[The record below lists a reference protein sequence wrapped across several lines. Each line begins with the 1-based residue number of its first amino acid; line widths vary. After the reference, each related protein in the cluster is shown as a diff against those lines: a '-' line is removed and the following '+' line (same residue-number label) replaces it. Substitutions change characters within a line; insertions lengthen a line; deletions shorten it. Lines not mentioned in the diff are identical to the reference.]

1 MPRKKLEAP
10 KPVKI
15 LKKIKTPS
23 LLRGFKDILP
33 SEQKYWWQIFDKAR
47 DLARDYSYE
56 KIESPI
62 LEDVKLFY
70 HSVGKET
77 DVANK
82 EMYVFKDRDG
92 EEICLRPEAT
102 ASIARSYINHGM
114 LNLPQPVK
122 MWYFG
127 PMFRHDRPQSGRYR
141 QFYQI
146 GYEAIGDNHPVL
158 DAQLIILAYNFFKE
172 LGVETVI
179 QINSIGCRSCRNEY
193 KKNLVNYYKTQ
204 KRDLCP
210 DCKDRLVKN
219 PLRLLD
225 CKEDKCRMIREDAPQ
240 ILDWICE
247 ECKTHFFRVLEFLD
261 EVGVPYELNP
271 YLVRG
276 LDYYTKTVFE
286 ILPKETAVK
295 TAEGGAPIENNE
307 NKDNTEA
314 KLPKAQNALGGG
326 GRYDDLI
333 ESLGG
338 RPTPAAGFAIG
349 AERAII
355 KIKEAGTTVP
365 EERYADIM
373 MAQLGEQAKRKAM
386 VLYEKMRAEGFKVAE
401 CFAKD
406 GLKNQLEIAN
416 RLGVKYTLILGQ
428 KELSEGTIIIREMD
442 GGSQEIVAYDKAIKE
457 IKKRLELN

>member
-15 LKKIKTPS
+15 IKKIKTPS
-23 LLRGFKDILP
+23 LIRGFKDILP

-47 DLARDYSYE
+47 QLARDYSFDR
-56 KIESPI
+56 IDTPI
-62 LEDVKLFY
+62 VEDARLFY

-92 EEICLRPEAT
+92 EEISLRPEAT

-114 LNLPQPVK
+114 LNMPQPVK
-122 MWYFG
+122 LWYFG

-158 DAQLIILAYNFFKE
+158 DAQMIILAYNFFKE

-179 QINSIGCRSCRNEY
+179 HVNSIGCRACRNEY
-193 KKNLVNYYKTQ
+193 KKNLIAYYKTQ

-210 DCKDRLVKN
+210 DCKERLVKN

-225 CKEDKCRMIREDAPQ
+225 CKEEKCRMIREDAPQ

-261 EVGVPYELNP
+261 EVGVIYELNP

-286 ILPKETAVK
+286 IMPKVANQTVTVAEDKDKQEK
-295 TAEGGAPIENNE
+295 TAE
-307 NKDNTEA
+307 DNR
-314 KLPKAQNALGGG
+314 PKAQNALGGG

-355 KIKEAGTTVP
+355 KIKEANINVP
-365 EERYADIM
+365 EEHYADVL

-386 VLYEKMRAEGFKVAE
+386 VLYEKMRAEGIKVAE

-416 RLGVKYTLILGQ
+416 KLGVKYTLILGQ

-442 GGSQEIVAYDKAIKE
+442 GGSQEIVAFDKAIKE
-457 IKKRLELN
+457 IKKRLEIN